1 MRDQSSPPQVLDA
14 TDRAI
19 VAALVDDGR
28 LSMRALA
35 ERLHISRAN
44 AYARLDRL
52 LEAGVINGFAARVA
66 HEKAGLST
74 TAYVCLSIA
83 QDTWREVREAVAA
96 VPYVEHVALVA
107 ADFDVIALVRAP
119 DNATLREVVLE
130 QLQAIK
136 GVRNSRTWLVFAD
149 HETPGPWRSVSERP
163 GPAAPKVS

>member
-1 MRDQSSPPQVLDA
+1 MRGQSSASTSLDA

-52 LEAGVINGFAARVA
+52 LAAGVITGFGARVA

-96 VPYVEHVALVA
+96 VPYVEHVALVG

-119 DNATLREVVLE
+119 DNATLRDVVLE
-130 QLQAIK
+130 QLQSIP

-149 HETPGPWRSVSERP
+149 HETPGPWR
-163 GPAAPKVS
+163 ATTD